1 MRSHHLCLPI
11 LAIAIALTATRP
23 ALADDEPTTTDEH
36 ATSVAPPA
44 LSDSPYASERPPP
57 VATESYWYGWQTLI
71 VDGASI
77 GTMAI
82 GGAAPPLALV
92 GFGGYLIGPAF
103 VHGANGNSRGAGLSI
118 ALRATLPLLGGLIG
132 YASAGRCTD
141 TDPEHKQFFG
151 PCFLHGFAEAGI
163 GVVVGATLAI
173 VIDTAAIA
181 RGERAVESKPGDGR
195 ARVTG
200 VAPSYDP
207 KTGTAGLGLGGTF

>member
-1 MRSHHLCLPI
+1 MDPG
-11 LAIAIALTATRP
+11 ATSAPRP
-23 ALADDEPTTTDEH
+23 A
-36 ATSVAPPA
+36 S
-44 LSDSPYASERPPP
+44 SDSPYASDHPPR

-77 GTMAI
+77 GTMAL

-92 GFGGYLIGPAF
+92 GLGGYLIGPAF
-103 VHGANGNSRGAGLSI
+103 VHGANGNSRGAALSI
-118 ALRATLPLLGGLIG
+118 AMRASLPLLGGLIG

-141 TDPEHKQFFG
+141 TDPENKQFFG

-163 GVVVGATLAI
+163 GVLVGATTAI

-181 RGERAVESKPGDGR
+181 RGDRPVERKTDDGR
-195 ARVTG
+195 PRVTG

-207 KTGTAGLGLGGTF
+207 KTGAAGLGLGGTF